1 MADGVRRSDAAN
13 PRRPGVGDGAPES
26 AAYPDARP
34 ASTGR
39 GGYPSASYQNQ
50 DADRRHDARPYQGSD
65 SYRNPDFHQDS
76 ASYQTSVGPY
86 PVSGGY
92 QPSNGYPP
100 PGPGPGPGSYP
111 DPRAPGS
118 HQTQGAPPQAGYGR
132 DELGPGYGAGAGYR
146 GEPASGGYAS
156 PAGVSTP
163 DFYSEQTRLA
173 SGARQAGLPPVDP
186 GLRAEE
192 PYREE
197 PYRPPVPRP
206 QARPGGFGGHQ
217 PAASNLRQGGHYQP
231 GAPYPPDGAGYP
243 AAPSGPGAYQPP
255 VDFEAGYPGG
265 GEAGAARDAA
275 AAAAAPPTTV
285 GGFPPSRAGGQ
296 GGTTGRRPPAP
307 PLSGLPR
314 DPLPVDGPA
323 TDDMMALADLRLRQG
338 GDRAERPDGVPPPRT
353 RQAGADM
360 SAPAARRAGSQRS
373 GHRASSSAADQSTG
387 EQVSAVHSDHGRR
400 RDERSSPRSTDRSA
414 EGTGTRQNRP
424 RDAAG
429 VTPLLRRLLY
439 AVVILGV
446 AFALGGGAGFVWQ
459 KIGSSGSGDKAGATA
474 RPSTVA
480 GSTAGA
486 SAGPG
491 ASAGRPP
498 AATAAPATVPA
509 DWVAVAD
516 AQQKAKFSHPPG
528 WKQRRDNTA
537 LFFVEQPVGSATS
550 GGLQMVG
557 VARVAASD
565 QAAALNIVQN
575 SEFASQPGL
584 TKDGSRVMTDSSGAQ
599 VQEWVGSYLREGQ
612 RVTYVMRTLPA
623 GDVVYVLIS
632 RSLAESADTATAL
645 IGSLRAS
652 FSPA

>member
-1 MADGVRRSDAAN
+1 
-13 PRRPGVGDGAPES
+13 
-26 AAYPDARP
+26 
-34 ASTGR
+34 
-39 GGYPSASYQNQ
+39 
-50 DADRRHDARPYQGSD
+50 
-65 SYRNPDFHQDS
+65 
-76 ASYQTSVGPY
+76 
-86 PVSGGY
+86 
-92 QPSNGYPP
+92 
-100 PGPGPGPGSYP
+100 
-111 DPRAPGS
+111 
-118 HQTQGAPPQAGYGR
+118 
-132 DELGPGYGAGAGYR
+132 
-146 GEPASGGYAS
+146 
-156 PAGVSTP
+156 
-163 DFYSEQTRLA
+163 
-173 SGARQAGLPPVDP
+173 
-186 GLRAEE
+186 
-192 PYREE
+192 
-197 PYRPPVPRP
+197 
-206 QARPGGFGGHQ
+206 
-217 PAASNLRQGGHYQP
+217 
-231 GAPYPPDGAGYP
+231 
-243 AAPSGPGAYQPP
+243 
-255 VDFEAGYPGG
+255 
-265 GEAGAARDAA
+265 
-275 AAAAAPPTTV
+275 
-285 GGFPPSRAGGQ
+285 
-296 GGTTGRRPPAP
+296 
-307 PLSGLPR
+307 
-314 DPLPVDGPA
+314 
-323 TDDMMALADLRLRQG
+323 MALADLRLRQG

-373 GHRASSSAADQSTG
+373 GRRASSSAADQSTG
-387 EQVSAVHSDHGRR
+387 EQVGAVRSDHGRR
-400 RDERSSPRSTDRSA
+400 RDERSSPRSTDRSASRSTDRSA

-459 KIGSSGSGDKAGATA
+459 KISSSGSGDKAGATA
-474 RPSTVA
+474 RPSTAA

-528 WKQRRDNTA
+528 WKQRRDNTGV
-537 LFFVEQPVGSATS
+537 FFGEPPVGSVTS
-550 GGLQMVG
+550 GGPQMVG

-565 QAAALNIVQN
+565 QAAALNIVQD

-584 TKDGSRVMTDSSGAQ
+584 TKDGSRVVTDSSGAQ

-632 RSLAESADTATAL
+632 RSSAESADTATAL